1 MNFRPDRKDDIDLNI
16 TPLIDVVFLLLIFF
30 MVSTTFERQSE
41 ISITLPRASESMKEV
56 NPDIIHVAVDAQ
68 QRIFINEILLVNS
81 NLETIREALQRNAD
95 GIIEPAI
102 VISAD
107 ADATHQSVVRILDAA
122 RQLSL
127 TTITFSTQVEEEEPN
142 R

>member
-1 MNFRPDRKDDIDLNI
+1 MNFRPDRKYELDLNI

-56 NPDIIHVAVDAQ
+56 NTDIIHIAVDAQ
-68 QRIFINEILLVNS
+68 QRIYVNEVLLVNS
-81 NLETIREALQRNAD
+81 QLETIREALQGQAD
-95 GIIEPAI
+95 GVIEPAI

-127 TTITFSTQVEEEEPN
+127 TTITFSTQIDEEESEQ
-142 R
+142 